1 VPKLLHCVWRQ
12 IWTAVRYSTP
22 SQHSKRDAAAEK
34 EFVIQLL
41 GMIWAEKLQQ
51 GNAAW
56 IIVLDFHFFS
66 PQKPPK
72 AEIIV
77 IFSLV
82 SLPCGNMWFVYLKR
96 SAVSRQNIWTNIEK
110 LYYDSTIQPDSGRN
124 RQPVYGRN
132 RLPTYGWNRLPTYG
146 RNRLPTYGR
155 NRLRNYV
162 HGGIDWRVMAVINC
176 RPMAGIVCLP
186 MAGIYYR
193 PMAGRDCRPY
203 SMFILPTYGR
213 TSWPMP
219 GSDSRHMAEQD

>member
-132 RLPTYGWNRLPTYG
+132 RLPTYG
-146 RNRLPTYGR
+146 RNRV
-155 NRLRNYV
+155 RNYV

-193 PMAGRDCRPY
+193 PMAGRD
-203 SMFILPTYGR
+203 
-213 TSWPMP
+213 
-219 GSDSRHMAEQD
+219 SRHMAEQD